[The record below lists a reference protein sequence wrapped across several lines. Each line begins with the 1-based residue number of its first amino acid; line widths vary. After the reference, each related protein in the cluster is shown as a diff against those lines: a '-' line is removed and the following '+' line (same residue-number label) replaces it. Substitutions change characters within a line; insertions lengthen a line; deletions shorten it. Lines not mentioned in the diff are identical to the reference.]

1 MKQRP
6 VPWVWKETEREPW
19 AQLEEKP
26 WTPQVSQPK
35 LHLAGNSNPICT
47 LPGSCRRD
55 APPLRWAT
63 WLFHL
68 LFNSLVIWYVLGC
81 WINFWT
87 SLGFCLFF
95 VLFLVV
101 SLPYVNIDCS
111 SHPRQKCNHGKFMGQ
126 VFRNHSEE
134 LGKKCVLYPLMLCLK
149 NNRSQLGRC
158 SLSAVQRD

>member
-1 MKQRP
+1 MATLVRSKDAFIKVKQRP

-26 WTPQVSQPK
+26 WTPQVSHPK

-47 LPGSCRRD
+47 MPGSCRRD

-68 LFNSLVIWYVLGC
+68 LFNSLVIWYVLGY

-87 SLGFCLFF
+87 SLGFLSIFCSFPGGFFTLCEYWLFF
-95 VLFLVV
+95 PSPTEVQSWKIHGT
-101 SLPYVNIDCS
+101 SL
-111 SHPRQKCNHGKFMGQ
+111 QK
-126 VFRNHSEE
+126 
-134 LGKKCVLYPLMLCLK
+134 
-149 NNRSQLGRC
+149 
-158 SLSAVQRD
+158 SLWRTW